1 MNAYIRVLQA
11 VFALTFIFSAYTKW
25 VGPGFFEILLIDQGI
40 VEARHIAAI
49 LTRLIIGLEL
59 SLGIF
64 LLTPFY
70 KKTTLWLSLGL
81 LFIFTAHL
89 FYLWAIGD
97 TDNCGCFGEM
107 ISMSP
112 QESIF
117 KNALLMVLNGILLYF
132 QKKTSK
138 NNTALVVIPLTSLVF
153 VFVTAPIKTLEVS
166 TFQSF
171 THFENKGIVD
181 LTQGERFVAVF
192 NTECEHCQ
200 EAAIHLVN
208 LQKQY
213 SNFPTIFVLF
223 FSEGTMTPEEFNF
236 LTGSSFPY
244 TSIDVNSFFDL
255 IGNSPPRLYR
265 IMNGQITDIW
275 DEDLGKNVENKL
287 KN

>member
-11 VFALTFIFSAYTKW
+11 VLALTFIFSAYTKW

-244 TSIDVNSFFDL
+244 TSIDVNQFFDL